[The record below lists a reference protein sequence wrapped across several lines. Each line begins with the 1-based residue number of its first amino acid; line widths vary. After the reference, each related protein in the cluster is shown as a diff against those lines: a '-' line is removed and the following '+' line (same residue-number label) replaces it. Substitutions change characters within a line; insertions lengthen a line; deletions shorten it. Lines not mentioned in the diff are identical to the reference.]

1 MPVVTVSGNLGS
13 GAREVA
19 QAVAV
24 RLGLDYVDQEIM
36 VEAAR
41 RLGVSVSAVESHDE
55 RPSKMGE
62 RLAAVMR
69 TLMERSAIAGTAD
82 PMAGGGGSGLD
93 MILSQTYGEAAD
105 LPSDAP
111 RGQLDDDSYLR
122 TLTTVI
128 RGIAARGN
136 VVILGRGSQA
146 ILRDEPETVH
156 VYVWAP
162 KDQRV
167 ASLVERDGEGE
178 EAAMRRIKQSD
189 DNRRQFHRRF
199 FKVEAEDARLYDLSI
214 NAARVSQ
221 DLAVRLIADV
231 VSERTPRPG

>member
-13 GAREVA
+13 GAREIA

-55 RPSKMGE
+55 RPSRLGE
-62 RLAAVMR
+62 RLASVMR
-69 TLMERSAIAGTAD
+69 TLMERSALAGTAD
-82 PMAGGGGSGLD
+82 PMTGAGAGGLD
-93 MILSQTYGEAAD
+93 LILAQTYGEAAG
-105 LPSDAP
+105 LPTDAP
-111 RGQLDDDSYLR
+111 RGQLDDESYLG
-122 TLTTVI
+122 TLTSVV

-146 ILRDEPETVH
+146 ILREAPETVH

-162 KDQRV
+162 KEQRI
-167 ASLVERDGEGE
+167 AGLVERDGEAPE
-178 EAAMRRIKQSD
+178 EAARRVKASD
-189 DNRRQFHRRF
+189 ENRRQFHRRF

-214 NAARVSQ
+214 NAARMSQ
-221 DLAVRLIADV
+221 ELAVRLIADV